1 MYMGRFDHTIDAKG
15 RMNVPS
21 RFRDELGDEFVI
33 TQGLDGCIAV
43 YDQTE
48 WQKLE
53 EKLKGLPVTN
63 PDARKLV
70 RFFLSCAYPCEVDKQ
85 GRILIPTP
93 LREFAKL
100 TKDVVVNG
108 ALDKVEIWDKDRY
121 IEKNQYDDIDEVS
134 EKLKEYNI

>member
-43 YDQTE
+43 YDLTE
-48 WQKLE
+48 WQKFE
-53 EKLKGLPVTN
+53 ERLKTLPQTD
-63 PDARKLV
+63 PDARKYI
-70 RFFLSCAYPCEVDKQ
+70 RFSLSCAYPCEVDKQ

-93 LREFAKL
+93 LREYAKL
-100 TKDVVVNG
+100 TKDVVVSG
-108 ALDKVEIWDKDRY
+108 ALDKVEIWDKDRF
-121 IEKNQYDDIDEVS
+121 IEENQYDNINEVS
-134 EKLKEYNI
+134 EKLKGYKI